1 MSHDPVGHAW
11 DKKICWDSG
20 TADIFGAGNYVV
32 YSRTMAKITFYGGV
46 GTVTGSKYLLEHNG
60 RKILVDCGL
69 FQGLKEIRERN
80 WQDPPFDPREID
92 AVIITHAHI
101 DHTGWLPRL
110 VKLGFNGQITTSR
123 ATGDLLKILL
133 PDSARLQE
141 EEADYRNRHDLTSHS
156 PALPMYDE
164 NDARATL
171 QLLRTVPN
179 DGQPYDI
186 CEGIKASFLVA
197 GHIMGA
203 SLVLVEMSEPPAV
216 AGGLTQ
222 PINNSEDLNADLQPP
237 ATAGGSDTIRF
248 LFSGDLGHYD
258 QPIVND
264 PAAPPDCDYLMC
276 ESTYGDRLHG
286 DVDSETQMANIIN
299 EAIKR
304 NGPILI
310 PAFAVGRTQEVLYM
324 IRELEEQKRIPVVP
338 VIVDSPMA
346 SQATQ
351 VYNRWHEEHDRE
363 YASILAHKRHPLRT
377 ASMMTTSSRDESKRL
392 NDMKGARIIISASG
406 MLTGGRVLHHA
417 MRVLPNEN
425 ATVIFVGFQAAG
437 TTGRRIQDGERE
449 VRIMKNWVP
458 VRCHVAKVEGFSAHA
473 DWKAVLRWLS
483 GLSHA
488 PKMVFT
494 THGEPDAAEA
504 MAGHIRERFGWN
516 VVVPQY
522 EETINLS

>member
-1 MSHDPVGHAW
+1 
-11 DKKICWDSG
+11 
-20 TADIFGAGNYVV
+20 
-32 YSRTMAKITFYGGV
+32 MAKITFYGGV

-60 RKILVDCGL
+60 KRVLVDCGL
-69 FQGLKEIRERN
+69 FQGLKELKERN
-80 WQDPPFDPREID
+80 WQDPPFVASEID

-110 VKLGFNGQITTSR
+110 VKLGFSGQVTTSH

-141 EEADYRNRHDLTSHS
+141 EDADYRNRHQLTVHA
-156 PALPMYDE
+156 PALPLYDE
-164 NDARATL
+164 DDARATL
-171 QLLRTVPN
+171 QMLRPVPN
-179 DGQPYDI
+179 DGNPVEI

-203 SLVLVEMSEPPAV
+203 SLVLVELE
-216 AGGLTQ
+216 
-222 PINNSEDLNADLQPP
+222 NARENGD
-237 ATAGGSDTIRF
+237 SIRF

-258 QPIVND
+258 QPIVKD
-264 PAAPPDCDYLMC
+264 PAPPPDCDYLMC
-276 ESTYGDRLHG
+276 ESTYGNRLHG
-286 DVDSETQMANIIN
+286 EVDSETGFARIIN
-299 EAIKR
+299 EAAER
-304 NGPILI
+304 NAPILV

-324 IRELEEQKRIPVVP
+324 IRELEEQKRIPILP

-377 ASMMTTSSRDESKRL
+377 ASMMTTSTRDESKRL

-417 MRVLPNEN
+417 MRILPNEN
-425 ATVIFVGFQAAG
+425 ATVIFVGYQAAG
-437 TTGRRIQDGERE
+437 TTGRRIQDGEHE
-449 VRIMKNWVP
+449 VRIMKHWMP
-458 VRCHVAKVEGFSAHA
+458 VKCHVEKVEGFSAHA

-483 GLSHA
+483 GLQTA

-494 THGEPDAAEA
+494 THGEPEAAEA
-504 MAGHIRERFGWN
+504 MAEHIRERFGWN

-522 EETINLS
+522 EQTVELNAEARTK